1 MESEKMVYWMTLGVL
16 AMAATV
22 GFVTEHQG
30 WGGRLADRSIAMM
43 MPQASE
49 KARNYAEI
57 AGIVLG
63 TSEGDAVHPAQAEI
77 SFQNEVQGEVENHM
91 ACVQRVLVRHQ
102 AELARLQ
109 AMRVQVRM
117 LKHSPR
123 TIVWPSRNMVIEIPQ
138 AF

>member
-16 AMAATV
+16 AMAAII

-30 WGGRLADRSIAMM
+30 WGDRLADRSIAMM
-43 MPQASE
+43 MSQASE
-49 KARNYAEI
+49 KARYYAEI